1 MDIDKVRANMI
12 SSIWQAL
19 AQSEVDLSTVP
30 PEEQEKLVRKIAD
43 TALLTMDQIIEE
55 DFSQVLPEESS
66 AEEDETAEHVLW
78 QGRPFLS
85 LVEHY
90 TLTTERIKITRGIIG
105 RKVENFELV
114 RMQDIDYKQN
124 LGERVVNIGDITIKG
139 QDASNPEIVLRNI
152 AKPEDVYEILRKA
165 WLEARKRHGLQFREF
180 M

>member
-1 MDIDKVRANMI
+1 MNLDKIRATMI

-19 AQSEVDLSTVP
+19 AQSGVDLSAVP
-30 PEEQEKLVRKIAD
+30 AEQQEKLVGKIAD
-43 TALLTMDQIIEE
+43 TVLVTMDQIMGEE
-55 DFSQVLPEESS
+55 IQQEPEELSTN
-66 AEEDETAEHVLW
+66 ADETEERILW
-78 QGRPFLS
+78 EGRPFLS

-90 TLTTERIKITRGIIG
+90 TITTERLKITRGLVG

-124 LGERVVNIGDITIKG
+124 IGERITNLGDIAIKG
-139 QDASNPEIVLRNI
+139 QDSSNPEVVMRNI
-152 AKPEDVYEILRKA
+152 AKPEEVYEIIRKA